1 MKVILNTDIKTLGE
15 EGDVKNVADGYFRN
29 FLRPRRLAV
38 PYNAETVAF
47 FESRKAEIEARKEQK
62 RRDSASLKEKLEA
75 LYLEITMPA
84 GRNGKL
90 FGAVSAQVVSELLAK
105 HGFEIER
112 KRIEIPGVSIKS
124 VGNYHFSVKLYES
137 QTAQMRGREFRK
149 RRRGSGR
156 TGSFRKR
163 RLVGKYRRHRRTYL
177 CGRRAIGQLRSLIFR
192 PDKMRTER
200 FSVRLRFCRFFKKR
214 ISRGL
219 RQKPVRS
226 ERERPAFAV

>member
-1 MKVILNTDIKTLGE
+1 MKIILNTDIKTLGE

-38 PYNAETVAF
+38 PYNAATVAF

-75 LYLEITMPA
+75 LHLEITMPA

-124 VGNYHFSVKLYES
+124 VGNYHFTVKLYEA
-137 QTAQMRGREFRK
+137 QTAQM
-149 RRRGSGR
+149 
-156 TGSFRKR
+156 
-163 RLVGKYRRHRRTYL
+163 LVSVKGEEDKSAEAKEAADDGK
-177 CGRRAIGQLRSLIFR
+177 A
-192 PDKMRTER
+192 
-200 FSVRLRFCRFFKKR
+200 KKA
-214 ISRGL
+214 
-219 RQKPVRS
+219 KAENAS
-226 ERERPAFAV
+226 ETSANDDSASESAPAQEVSENAPAEDAQSDGAEA

>member
-75 LYLEITMPA
+75 LHLEITMPA

-137 QTAQMRGREFRK
+137 QTAQMIVSVKGEESAEAK
-149 RRRGSGR
+149 D
-156 TGSFRKR
+156 
-163 RLVGKYRRHRRTYL
+163 
-177 CGRRAIGQLRSLIFR
+177 AAD
-192 PDKMRTER
+192 DKAKKAKAEKADAASANETTEAAAE
-200 FSVRLRFCRFFKKR
+200 KA
-214 ISRGL
+214 
-219 RQKPVRS
+219 S
-226 ERERPAFAV
+226 ENVSEENVPSDGAEA

>member
-15 EGDVKNVADGYFRN
+15 EGDIKNVADGYFRN

-38 PYNAETVAF
+38 PYNAATVAF

-75 LYLEITMPA
+75 LHLEVTMPA

-90 FGAVSAQVVSELLAK
+90 FGAVSAQVVSDLLAK

-124 VGNYHFSVKLYES
+124 VGNYHFSVKHNEA
-137 QTAQMRGREFRK
+137 QTAQMIVSVKGEEDK
-149 RRRGSGR
+149 SAEVKA
-156 TGSFRKR
+156 SDD
-163 RLVGKYRRHRRTYL
+163 GK
-177 CGRRAIGQLRSLIFR
+177 AKKAKAENAAEAS
-192 PDKMRTER
+192 E
-200 FSVRLRFCRFFKKR
+200 SV
-214 ISRGL
+214 
-219 RQKPVRS
+219 S
-226 ERERPAFAV
+226 EESVHSDGVEA

>member
-75 LYLEITMPA
+75 LHLEITMPA

-90 FGAVSAQVVSELLAK
+90 FGAVSAQVISDLLAK
-105 HGFEIER
+105 NGFEIER

-124 VGNYHFSVKLYES
+124 VGNYHFSVKLYEA
-137 QTAQMRGREFRK
+137 QTAQMIVSVKGEVSAEAK
-149 RRRGSGR
+149 D
-156 TGSFRKR
+156 
-163 RLVGKYRRHRRTYL
+163 
-177 CGRRAIGQLRSLIFR
+177 AAD
-192 PDKMRTER
+192 DKAKKAKAEKADAASANETTEAAAE
-200 FSVRLRFCRFFKKR
+200 KA
-214 ISRGL
+214 
-219 RQKPVRS
+219 S
-226 ERERPAFAV
+226 ENVSEGNVPSDGAEA

>member
-62 RRDSASLKEKLEA
+62 RKDSASLKEKLEA
-75 LYLEITMPA
+75 LHLEITMPA
-84 GRNGKL
+84 GKNGKL
-90 FGAVSAQVVSELLAK
+90 FGAVSAQVISELLAK

-124 VGNYHFSVKLYES
+124 IGNYHFSVKLYES
-137 QTAQMRGREFRK
+137 QTAQMIVSVKGEESAEAK
-149 RRRGSGR
+149 EAADG
-156 TGSFRKR
+156 
-163 RLVGKYRRHRRTYL
+163 GK
-177 CGRRAIGQLRSLIFR
+177 A
-192 PDKMRTER
+192 
-200 FSVRLRFCRFFKKR
+200 KKAKAEN
-214 ISRGL
+214 SDENSAGESAETPSAEASESAA
-219 RQKPVRS
+219 QKAQSDNS
-226 ERERPAFAV
+226 EA